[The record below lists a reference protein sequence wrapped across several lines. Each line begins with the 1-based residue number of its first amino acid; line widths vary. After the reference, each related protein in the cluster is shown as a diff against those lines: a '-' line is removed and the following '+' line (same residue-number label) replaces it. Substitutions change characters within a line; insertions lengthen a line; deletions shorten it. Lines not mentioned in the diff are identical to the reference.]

1 MFRNIADNLYVKV
14 LKSTSVINHQ
24 NNSGVTELMRACY
37 NESKEYV
44 FKLLESGAD
53 PNLQDHSNE
62 TALHWY
68 LRRTDNKYPEI
79 AFKLIECKTN
89 LEIKNKEGYT
99 VLMKAIEYE
108 HYDIVDKL
116 LEYGADVNNCSP
128 KIHHGIPLL
137 TLLWNAVQKSDEEYI
152 PAKGDSRKV
161 IEQMFD
167 KFIAKGVNVNQKD
180 GVLPRTNNAMFVA
193 IDLGLVSIIYKLIDA
208 GMDLS
213 MINSKD
219 IDGVTAFMMMCSDV
233 YARTI
238 SVEDK
243 VKIGLK
249 MIEKCV
255 ASKNENTLFYTNSVK
270 MTAYE
275 MAKRRNL
282 TPIVEMLDKIK
293 KESDMDNEDDEESEM
308 VDV

>member
-99 VLMKAIEYE
+99 VLMKAIEY
-108 HYDIVDKL
+108 
-116 LEYGADVNNCSP
+116 
-128 KIHHGIPLL
+128 
-137 TLLWNAVQKSDEEYI
+137 
-152 PAKGDSRKV
+152 
-161 IEQMFD
+161 
-167 KFIAKGVNVNQKD
+167 
-180 GVLPRTNNAMFVA
+180 
-193 IDLGLVSIIYKLIDA
+193 
-208 GMDLS
+208 
-213 MINSKD
+213 
-219 IDGVTAFMMMCSDV
+219 
-233 YARTI
+233 
-238 SVEDK
+238 
-243 VKIGLK
+243 
-249 MIEKCV
+249 
-255 ASKNENTLFYTNSVK
+255 
-270 MTAYE
+270 
-275 MAKRRNL
+275 
-282 TPIVEMLDKIK
+282 
-293 KESDMDNEDDEESEM
+293 
-308 VDV
+308 